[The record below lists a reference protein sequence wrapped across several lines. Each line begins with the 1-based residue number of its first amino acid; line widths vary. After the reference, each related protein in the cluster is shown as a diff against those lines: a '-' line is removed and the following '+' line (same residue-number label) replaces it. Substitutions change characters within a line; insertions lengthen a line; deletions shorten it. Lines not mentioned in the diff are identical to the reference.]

1 MNTDRKKKPAMPKK
15 SAKKT
20 DDVKVAAPKPAPAG
34 EVKPAAKPQPAAK
47 KRSIRQIIIELI
59 TANPGASNDEMIAAA
74 RKEFPAS
81 AFKAT
86 HAAWYRSQA
95 KRGLLT
101 GTKIEIPS
109 AKLRSGR

>member
-1 MNTDRKKKPAMPKK
+1 MTDRKKKSPAMPKK

-20 DDVKVAAPKPAPAG
+20 DDVKAAAL
-34 EVKPAAKPQPAAK
+34 KPAAPK
-47 KRSIRQIIIELI
+47 KRSIRQVIIELI

-74 RKEFPAS
+74 KKEFPES

-109 AKLRSGR
+109 AKMRSGR

>member
-1 MNTDRKKKPAMPKK
+1 MTNKKRKVPSPATPKK
-15 SAKKT
+15 APRKAN
-20 DDVKVAAPKPAPAG
+20 DVDVKAALARPAPQAAP
-34 EVKPAAKPQPAAK
+34 K

-59 TANPGASNDEMIAAA
+59 TANPGASNDKMIAAA
-74 RKEFPAS
+74 RKEFPES
-81 AFKAT
+81 AFKVT

-109 AKLRSGR
+109 AKMRSGR